1 MRWMNYSIECR
12 ECKWLYKVLHRVVL
26 IQHVEDELECCEKTT
41 DHINHVSVVKKQQKT
56 HRSHEIYKCCKKTT
70 KKSQQSIYHNRYR
83 KLASYAKNKPMHTA
97 RDVISPEYV
106 DIYIYIYIKD
116 SRLICG
122 ESCGA
127 CLGVTGGLPLAWPLW
142 GETHGYSLRTPPQIF
157 LWNIPPATPWSHS
170 SPTPDI
176 PNALPE
182 VLLRLLL
189 LEVSYKRNTFRGL
202 LLKASSLVAISCS
215 IADHHTY
222 TLYTIDSL
230 LLSSG
235 GCH

>member
-1 MRWMNYSIECR
+1 M
-12 ECKWLYKVLHRVVL
+12 
-26 IQHVEDELECCEKTT
+26 QKTT
-41 DHINHVSVVKKQQKT
+41 LCAPQGMAYPLNV
-56 HRSHEIYKCCKKTT
+56 
-70 KKSQQSIYHNRYR
+70 
-83 KLASYAKNKPMHTA
+83 
-97 RDVISPEYV
+97 
-106 DIYIYIYIKD
+106 YIYIND
-116 SRLICG
+116 LSLNCG
-122 ESCGA
+122 VACGA
-127 CLGVTGGLPLAWPLW
+127 CPGVACGLPLAWPLW
-142 GETHGYSLRTPPQIF
+142 GETHGSSLRIPPQIF

-170 SPTPDI
+170 NLTPDI

-189 LEVSYKRNTFRGL
+189 LEVSYKRDTFKGL
-202 LLKASSLVAISCS
+202 LLTVSSLVAISCS

>member
-1 MRWMNYSIECR
+1 M
-12 ECKWLYKVLHRVVL
+12 
-26 IQHVEDELECCEKTT
+26 
-41 DHINHVSVVKKQQKT
+41 
-56 HRSHEIYKCCKKTT
+56 
-70 KKSQQSIYHNRYR
+70 
-83 KLASYAKNKPMHTA
+83 
-97 RDVISPEYV
+97 YV
-106 DIYIYIYIKD
+106 YIYI
-116 SRLICG
+116 SMTCSLPVVHHVVLTLALLVG
-122 ESCGA
+122 
-127 CLGVTGGLPLAWPLW
+127 CLWRGPYG
-142 GETHGYSLRTPPQIF
+142 GETHGYSLRIPPQIF

-189 LEVSYKRNTFRGL
+189 LEVSYKRNTFKGL

-230 LLSSG
+230 LVPLNVTSVIQYYSVWIPSREL
-235 GCH
+235 